1 MARWSKLVVA
11 THNAGK
17 LEEFRALLP
26 GLELLSLDAAAPSLT
41 DIPETGGTYLEN
53 ATIKAR
59 AGAAATGLPSLGD
72 DSGLEVDALD
82 GAPGLYSARYSG
94 GGAKLNVEKLLAEL
108 GERPRSERSA
118 RFRCVLVV
126 ADADPSVPLVIA
138 EGTCEGFI
146 DVAPRGEHG
155 FGYDPVFV
163 PAEGQRGAER
173 TLAEY
178 AQDEKNGVSHRG
190 NACRRLIAG

>member
-1 MARWSKLVVA
+1 MTWPDKLVVA
-11 THNAGK
+11 THNRGK
-17 LEEFRALLP
+17 LEEFRVLLP
-26 GLELLSLDAAAPSLT
+26 GIELVSLTDVAPTLT

-94 GGAKLNVEKLLAEL
+94 GGAKLNVEKLLLAL
-108 GERPRSERSA
+108 GDRPRSERTA

-126 ADADPSVPLVIA
+126 AHPDRSIA
-138 EGTCEGFI
+138 LTATIGTCEGFI
-146 DVAPRGEHG
+146 DLAPRGEHG

-163 PAEGQRGAER
+163 PIEQDGER
-173 TLAEY
+173 TLAEMG
-178 AQDEKNGVSHRG
+178 QDEKNAISHRG
-190 NACRRLIAG
+190 NACRALTARL